1 TSVNCRP
8 KRPQKQAQ
16 IVTKMTKCESHN
28 SMLLLELITKNGSH
42 HFGYVPTYSNDDYRL
57 FKSSKIKSVVSQ

>member
-1 TSVNCRP
+1 MLSDTGVVVSPDNGKTSVNCRP

-28 SMLLLELITKNGSH
+28 SMLL
-42 HFGYVPTYSNDDYRL
+42 
-57 FKSSKIKSVVSQ
+57 FK